1 MSDYEEEDFEWNI
14 EEDQDMFRP
23 EMGAFNR
30 VGMPGAILGGM
41 VGPDGK
47 IDRTI
52 QDPLERFQIYTDAIA
67 RNLMGQDVSIAEN
80 DIQKMIE
87 TAPKLKYVH
96 FKNPNAYVT
105 GYIASKGGNDIT
117 KKQFEYTINKVLPLL
132 TEGYVQPPDV
142 LRYARLWQLHL

>member
-1 MSDYEEEDFEWNI
+1 MSDIEEDFEWNI

-23 EMGAFNR
+23 EMGAFDR
-30 VGMPGAILGGM
+30 VGMPGAILGGL
-41 VGPDGK
+41 VGLDGK
-47 IDRTI
+47 IDRSI

-67 RNLMGQDVSIAEN
+67 RNLMDQEVIIGES

-87 TAPKLKYVH
+87 TASKLKYVH